1 MKETGVAI
9 RYALAIYDIA
19 VENNKVREIHET
31 LDSLLNLYEKDKEFK
46 NLMLHPLIKREEK
59 KKIANGVFS
68 DADETSKN
76 IIDYLIDKDR
86 MSIIRFIATE
96 YLKIYYKENN
106 EISVTATFPKE
117 INEEQRKK
125 LLQKLENKT
134 GKKVVLDIK
143 IDNSI
148 IGGGIVRIN
157 DDVIDGSIKRQ
168 MENIKNTF

>member
-19 VENNKVREIHET
+19 VENNKVLEINET

-86 MSIIRFIATE
+86 MSIIRFIAAE

>member
-31 LDSLLNLYEKDKEFK
+31 LDSLLNLYEKDKDFK

-59 KKIANGVFS
+59 KKIANDVFS
-68 DADETSKN
+68 NADEISKN
-76 IIDYLIDKDR
+76 VIDYLIDKDR
-86 MSIIRFIATE
+86 MSIIRFIAAE

-143 IDNSI
+143 IDDSI

>member
-59 KKIANGVFS
+59 KKIANDVFS
-68 DADETSKN
+68 IADEISKN
-76 IIDYLIDKDR
+76 VIDYLIDKDR
-86 MSIIRFIATE
+86 MSIIRFIAAE

-143 IDNSI
+143 IDDSI

>member
-1 MKETGVAI
+1 MLSNKTSSAQEKYLLNHNIFVLSPTEKLSYKEL
-9 RYALAIYDIA
+9 YSKFFND
-19 VENNKVREIHET
+19 
-31 LDSLLNLYEKDKEFK
+31 LNLYNSTEG
-46 NLMLHPLIKREEK
+46 LIKRILNK
-59 KKIANGVFS
+59 S
-68 DADETSKN
+68 
-76 IIDYLIDKDR
+76 
-86 MSIIRFIATE
+86 
-96 YLKIYYKENN
+96 ENN

-143 IDNSI
+143 IDDSI

>member
-19 VENNKVREIHET
+19 VENNKVLEINET

-143 IDNSI
+143 IDDSI

>member
-59 KKIANGVFS
+59 VKIVESIFS
-68 DADETSKN
+68 NADEISKN
-76 IIDYLIDKDR
+76 VIDYLIDKDR
-86 MSIIRFIATE
+86 MSIIRFIAAE

-143 IDNSI
+143 IDDSI

>member
-19 VENNKVREIHET
+19 VENNKVLEINET

-96 YLKIYYKENN
+96 YLKNYYKENN

-134 GKKVVLDIK
+134 RKKVVLDIK

>member
-1 MKETGVAI
+1 MKD
-9 RYALAIYDIA
+9 DI
-19 VENNKVREIHET
+19 I
-31 LDSLLNLYEKDKEFK
+31 
-46 NLMLHPLIKREEK
+46 
-59 KKIANGVFS
+59 
-68 DADETSKN
+68 
-76 IIDYLIDKDR
+76 
-86 MSIIRFIATE
+86 
-96 YLKIYYKENN
+96 YKENN

-143 IDNSI
+143 IDDSI

>member
-59 KKIANGVFS
+59 KKIANAAFS
-68 DADETSKN
+68 DADEISKN

-143 IDNSI
+143 IDDSI

>member
-19 VENNKVREIHET
+19 VENNKVLEINET
-31 LDSLLNLYEKDKEFK
+31 LHSLLNLYEKDKEFK

-143 IDNSI
+143 IDDSI

>member
-19 VENNKVREIHET
+19 VENNKVLEINET

-134 GKKVVLDIK
+134 RKKVVLDIK

>member
-31 LDSLLNLYEKDKEFK
+31 LDSLLSFYEKDKEFK

-59 KKIANGVFS
+59 KKIANAAFS
-68 DADETSKN
+68 DADEISKN

-143 IDNSI
+143 IDDSI

>member
-1 MKETGVAI
+1 
-9 RYALAIYDIA
+9 
-19 VENNKVREIHET
+19 
-31 LDSLLNLYEKDKEFK
+31 
-46 NLMLHPLIKREEK
+46 
-59 KKIANGVFS
+59 
-68 DADETSKN
+68 
-76 IIDYLIDKDR
+76 
-86 MSIIRFIATE
+86 MSIIRFIAAE

-143 IDNSI
+143 IDDSI

>member
-59 KKIANGVFS
+59 KKIANAAFS
-68 DADETSKN
+68 DADEISKN

-134 GKKVVLDIK
+134 GKKVILDIK

>member
-19 VENNKVREIHET
+19 VENNKVLEINET

>member
-143 IDNSI
+143 IDDSI

>member
-86 MSIIRFIATE
+86 MSIIRFIAAE

-143 IDNSI
+143 IDDSI

>member
-19 VENNKVREIHET
+19 VENNKVLEINET

-125 LLQKLENKT
+125 LLQKLENKK
-134 GKKVVLDIK
+134 GKKVVL
-143 IDNSI
+143 
-148 IGGGIVRIN
+148 
-157 DDVIDGSIKRQ
+157 
-168 MENIKNTF
+168 NIKQ